1 MPAAA
6 ASGHNH
12 GCANTMIDNPLPTP
26 PAAPPPRVYWS
37 LPYAAVVLFVATMAA
52 LLWLTHRQDA
62 EEQRATLINDVLWM
76 EQNLS
81 FQFERNNAQ
90 LTQLGPELLAGR
102 SLGTATDARIKRALD
117 PESGLIRILWLNA
130 GGALQG
136 ATPPWTDSHLVGEAS
151 GSFPS
156 DSTFRL
162 ARSLGR
168 PTYSDAYSVI
178 DNQTHFEVHVPIFEG
193 GRHLG
198 TVVGVYSL
206 NDLLARQV
214 PWWFSERYRVAVV
227 NNLGTEIA
235 AKSKV
240 SPLSSLAYEIP
251 FEPPGHGLDL
261 QITAY
266 KSEVRWISLLLM
278 GSLGVLAAAIV
289 WSLWQLRRHMVR
301 RQAAE
306 QALRSEHAFRKAMED
321 SLNTGMRARDLQGR
335 ITYVNPAFCRM
346 VGWSAEELVGLM
358 PPMPYWAPESL
369 ERTYEV
375 HQMILGGNAP
385 PQGVE
390 IRLMRRSGERFDAL
404 LIEAPLIDAD
414 GRQIGWM
421 GSMVD
426 VTEQKNAQELARQQ
440 QERLQATARL
450 VTMGEM
456 ASTLAHE
463 LNQPLAAISSYN
475 TGCLNMIEHGA
486 LSQGE
491 LTGILQKI
499 GKQAQRA
506 GQIIRRVHAFVRR
519 SEPKLEP
526 ADLNAI
532 IREAVGLVE
541 PDAIRRGVDIAAD
554 LDEHLPEVLAD
565 PVMIE
570 QVAVNLIRNGM
581 DAMAD
586 TPRPRRCLQLTTHET
601 DGLLVFS
608 VADRGKGIP
617 PDIAEKLF
625 APFFTTKEEGM
636 GMGLNICR
644 SIAELHR
651 GRLSFEAHP
660 GGGTI
665 FNFSLPVH
673 TP

>member
-1 MPAAA
+1 
-6 ASGHNH
+6 
-12 GCANTMIDNPLPTP
+12 MILNPLPTP
-26 PAAPPPRVYWS
+26 TPSPPPSWYWS
-37 LPYAAVVLFVATMAA
+37 LPYAAVALFIATMAA

-62 EEQRATLINDVLWM
+62 EEQRMTLINDVLWM

-81 FQFERNNAQ
+81 FQFDRNNAQ
-90 LTQLGPELLAGR
+90 LTQLGPQLFAEKHPD
-102 SLGTATDARIKRALD
+102 ATTEARLKRALD
-117 PESGLIRILWLNA
+117 PESGMIRILWLDES
-130 GGALQG
+130 GAVRG
-136 ATPPWTDSHLVGEAS
+136 SEPPYTENHLVGESS
-151 GSFPS
+151 GTFPS
-156 DSTFRL
+156 TATYRL

-168 PTYSDAYSVI
+168 PAYSDTYAVI
-178 DNQTHFEVHVPIFEG
+178 ENQTQFEVHIPVFDG
-193 GRHLG
+193 GRYLG
-198 TVVGVYSL
+198 SVVGVYSVNGML
-206 NDLLARQV
+206 SRQI
-214 PWWFSERYRVAVV
+214 PWWFSERYRVSVT

-251 FEPPGHGLDL
+251 FDPPGHGLNL
-261 QITAY
+261 NITAY
-266 KSEVRWISLLLM
+266 KSEIRWIPMLLM
-278 GSLGVLAAAIV
+278 GSLGVLATAIV
-289 WSLWQLRRHMVR
+289 WSLWQLRRHMQR

-321 SLNTGMRARDLQGR
+321 SLNSGMRARDLNGK

-346 VGWSAEELVGLM
+346 VGWSADELIGLM

-369 ERTYEV
+369 ERTLSV
-375 HQMILGGNAP
+375 HQMVLGGNAP
-385 PQGVE
+385 PQGME
-390 IRLMRRSGERFDAL
+390 IRLMRRNGERFDAL
-404 LIEAPLIDAD
+404 LIEAPLIDSD
-414 GRQIGWM
+414 GRHIGWM

-426 VTEQKNAQELARQQ
+426 VTEQKRAQDLARQQ

-475 TGCLNMIEHGA
+475 TGCLNMIGRGEI
-486 LSQGE
+486 SSTE
-491 LTGILQKI
+491 LTSVLEKI

-506 GQIIRRVHAFVRR
+506 AQIIRRVHAFVRR
-519 SEPKLEP
+519 SEPKCEP
-526 ADLNAI
+526 VDMNAI

-541 PDAIRRGVDIAAD
+541 PDAQRRGVSISLD
-554 LDEHLPEVLAD
+554 LAEPVPAVAAD

-581 DAMAD
+581 DAMAEA
-586 TPRPRRCLQLTTHET
+586 PRAERRISLNTRLQDSTLI
-601 DGLLVFS
+601 FS

-617 PDIAEKLF
+617 PEVAEKLF

-651 GRLSFEAHP
+651 GRLTFEDNP

-665 FNFSLPVH
+665 FHFSLPVQ
-673 TP
+673 P

>member
-1 MPAAA
+1 
-6 ASGHNH
+6 
-12 GCANTMIDNPLPTP
+12 MIANPLPTP
-26 PAAPPPRVYWS
+26 PSAPPPRVYWS
-37 LPYAAVVLFVATMAA
+37 LPYAAVVLFIATMAA

-90 LTQLGPELLAGR
+90 LTQLGPELLGANGR
-102 SLGTATDARIKRALD
+102 GAATEARIKRALD
-117 PESGLIRILWLNA
+117 PESGMIRILWLDPDGKVKDA
-130 GGALQG
+130 E
-136 ATPPWTDSHLVGEAS
+136 PPYTDSHLVGEAA

-156 DSTFRL
+156 DAAFRL
-162 ARSLGR
+162 SRSLGR
-168 PTYSDAYSVI
+168 PTYSDAYAVI
-178 DNQTHFEVHVPIFEG
+178 GNQSHFEVHVPIFEG

-198 TVVGVYSL
+198 TVVGVYSV
-206 NDLLARQV
+206 NEILAHQV

-240 SPLSSLAYEIP
+240 SPLSGLAYEIP

-261 QITAY
+261 NITAY

-346 VGWSAEELVGLM
+346 VGWSADELVGLM

-426 VTEQKNAQELARQQ
+426 VTEQKRTQELARQQ

-486 LSQGE
+486 LSEGE

-541 PDAIRRGVDIAAD
+541 PDAIRRGVDIDVD
-554 LDEHLPEVLAD
+554 LDEHLPDVLAD

-586 TPRPRRCLQLTTHET
+586 SPRDARHVQLTTHEA
-601 DGLLVFS
+601 DGMLIFS

-617 PDIAEKLF
+617 PDVAEKLF

-651 GRLSFEAHP
+651 GRLTFEAHP
-660 GGGTI
+660 GGCTI

>member
-1 MPAAA
+1 
-6 ASGHNH
+6 
-12 GCANTMIDNPLPTP
+12 MIANPLPTP
-26 PAAPPPRVYWS
+26 AATPPPRWYWS
-37 LPYAAVVLFVATMAA
+37 LPYAAVALFIATMAA

-62 EEQRATLINDVLWM
+62 EEERATLINDVLWM

-81 FQFERNNAQ
+81 FQFERNNGL
-90 LTQLGPELLAGR
+90 LTQLGPELLAR
-102 SLGTATDARIKRALD
+102 PRHGTTTEARLKRALD
-117 PESGLIRILWLNA
+117 PESGMIRILWLDTH
-130 GGALQG
+130 GKVRGAE
-136 ATPPWTDSHLVGEAS
+136 PPYTDSHLVGEAA
-151 GSFPS
+151 GTFPS
-156 DSTFRL
+156 SAAWRLST
-162 ARSLGR
+162 SMGR
-168 PTYSDAYSVI
+168 PVYSEAYAVI

-198 TVVGVYSL
+198 SVVGVYSV
-206 NDLLARQV
+206 NDMLARQV
-214 PWWFSERYRVAVV
+214 PWWFSERYRVSVT
-227 NNLGTEIA
+227 NNLGVEIA
-235 AKSKV
+235 ARSKV
-240 SPLSSLAYEIP
+240 SPLSTLSYEIP
-251 FEPPGHGLDL
+251 FEPPGRGLNL
-261 QITAY
+261 VITAY

-278 GSLGVLAAAIV
+278 GSLAVLAAAIV
-289 WSLWQLRRHMVR
+289 WSLWQLRRHMLR

-321 SLNTGMRARDLQGR
+321 SLNTGMRARDMNGR

-346 VGWSAEELVGLM
+346 VGWRAEELVGLV

-369 ERTYEV
+369 DRTYEV

-426 VTEQKNAQELARQQ
+426 VTEQKRTQELARQQ

-475 TGCLNMIEHGA
+475 TGCLNLIEHGQLA
-486 LSQGE
+486 EGE

-519 SEPKLEP
+519 SEPKFETV
-526 ADLNAI
+526 DLDAI

-541 PDAIRRGVDIAAD
+541 PDAVRRGVSID
-554 LDEHLPEVLAD
+554 LELTEPLPGVLAD

-586 TPRPRRCLQLTTHET
+586 TPRGERRLQLVTREQ

-617 PDIAEKLF
+617 PEVAEKLF

-651 GRLSFEAHP
+651 GRLSFEARP

-673 TP
+673 AP

>member
-1 MPAAA
+1 VIQ
-6 ASGHNH
+6 S
-12 GCANTMIDNPLPTP
+12 PLPTSP
-26 PAAPPPRVYWS
+26 PPAPPPRWYWS
-37 LPYAAVVLFVATMAA
+37 LPYAAVALFIATMAA
-52 LLWLTHRQDA
+52 LLWLTHRQDSD
-62 EEQRATLINDVLWM
+62 EQRATLINDVLWM

-81 FQFERNNAQ
+81 FQYERNNAL
-90 LTQLGPELLAGR
+90 LTQLGPELLGGKA
-102 SLGTATDARIKRALD
+102 SEAATDGRIKRALD
-117 PESGLIRILWLNA
+117 PESGLIRILWLDTQ
-130 GGALQG
+130 GRLQG
-136 ATPPWTDSHLVGEAS
+136 AEPPYTDSQLVGEAN
-151 GSFPS
+151 GTFPS
-156 DSTFRL
+156 SATYRL
-162 ARSLGR
+162 SRSLGR
-168 PTYSDAYSVI
+168 PAYSEAYPVL

-193 GRHLG
+193 GRYLG
-198 TVVGVYSL
+198 SVVGIYSVHEM
-206 NDLLARQV
+206 LARQV
-214 PWWFSERYRVAVV
+214 PWWFSERYRVSVA

-240 SPLSSLAYEIP
+240 SPLSTQSYEIP
-251 FEPPGHGLDL
+251 FEPPGHGLNL
-261 QITAY
+261 LITAY
-266 KSEVRWISLLLM
+266 KSEVRWIPLLLM

-289 WSLWQLRRHMVR
+289 WSLWQLRRHMLR

-321 SLNTGMRARDLQGR
+321 SLNTGMRARDMQGR

-346 VGWSAEELVGLM
+346 VGWSAEELVDLM
-358 PPMPYWAPESL
+358 PPMPYWAPETLERSL
-369 ERTYEV
+369 EV
-375 HQMILGGNAP
+375 HMQILDGNTP

-390 IRLMRRSGERFDAL
+390 IRLMRRNGERFDAL
-404 LIEAPLIDAD
+404 LIEAPLIDTD

-421 GSMVD
+421 GSIVD
-426 VTEQKNAQELARQQ
+426 ITEQKRAQEFARQQ

-486 LSQGE
+486 ISPSE
-491 LTGILQKI
+491 LAGVLHKI

-519 SEPKLEP
+519 SEPKFETV
-526 ADLNAI
+526 DLSAI

-541 PDAIRRGVDIAAD
+541 PDAERRGVAID
-554 LDEHLPEVLAD
+554 LDLAEALPGALAD

-570 QVAVNLIRNGM
+570 QVAVNLIRNGI

-586 TPRPRRCLQLTTHET
+586 TPRAERRLQLSAREQ
-601 DGLLVFS
+601 DGMLLFA

-617 PDIAEKLF
+617 PDVAEKLF

-651 GRLSFEAHP
+651 GRLSFDARP

-665 FNFSLPVH
+665 FSFTLPVH

>member
-1 MPAAA
+1 MPAREGPATV
-6 ASGHNH
+6 SP
-12 GCANTMIDNPLPTP
+12 TPLPTP
-26 PAAPPPRVYWS
+26 TPPPRWYWR
-37 LPYAAVVLFVATMAA
+37 LPYAAVALFVATMAA
-52 LLWLTHRQDA
+52 LLWLTHRQDT
-62 EEQRATLINDVLWM
+62 EEQRTTLINDVLWM

-81 FQFERNNAQ
+81 FQFERNNEQ
-90 LTQLGPELLAGR
+90 LTQLGPDLLAGR
-102 SLGTATDARIKRALD
+102 AFGPRADATTQARLKRALD
-117 PESGLIRILWLNA
+117 PESGLIRILWLDPA
-130 GGALQG
+130 GKIDGAE
-136 ATPPWTDSHLVGEAS
+136 PPYTDSHLVGETT
-151 GSFPS
+151 GTFPS
-156 DSTFRL
+156 DSARRL
-162 ARSLGR
+162 SRSLGR
-168 PTYSDAYSVI
+168 PTYSEAYAVI
-178 DNQTHFEVHVPIFEG
+178 DNQTHFEAHVPIFVG
-193 GRHLG
+193 GRYLG
-198 TVVGVYSL
+198 SVVGVYSV
-206 NDLLARQV
+206 NDMLTRQV
-214 PWWFSERYRVAVV
+214 PWWFSERYRVSVT
-227 NNLGTEIA
+227 NNLGVEIA
-235 AKSKV
+235 ARSKV
-240 SPLSSLAYEIP
+240 SPLSTQAYEIP
-251 FEPPGHGLDL
+251 FEPPGRGLNL
-261 QITAY
+261 LITAY
-266 KSEVRWISLLLM
+266 KAEVRWISLLLM
-278 GSLGVLAAAIV
+278 GSLGILAAAIV
-289 WSLWQLRRHMVR
+289 WSLWQLRRHMLR

-321 SLNTGMRARDLQGR
+321 SLNTGMRARDMNGR

-346 VGWSAEELVGLM
+346 VGWSAGELVGLL
-358 PPMPYWAPESL
+358 PPMPYWAPEAL

-375 HQMILGGNAP
+375 HQLILGGNAP
-385 PQGVE
+385 SQGVE
-390 IRLMRRSGERFDAL
+390 IRLMRRNGERFDAL

-426 VTEQKNAQELARQQ
+426 VTEQKRTQELARQQ

-475 TGCLNMIEHGA
+475 TGCLNMIEHGS
-486 LSQGE
+486 LPPDE
-491 LTGILQKI
+491 LTGILRKI

-519 SEPKLEP
+519 SEPKFE
-526 ADLNAI
+526 AIDLDAV

-541 PDAIRRGVDIAAD
+541 PDAERRGVAID
-554 LDEHLPEVLAD
+554 LDLTDGLPEVLAD

-586 TPRPRRCLQLTTHET
+586 TPFAERRLELSTREHDGQLI
-601 DGLLVFS
+601 FA

-617 PDIAEKLF
+617 PDVAEKLF

-651 GRLSFEAHP
+651 GRLNFDARP

-665 FNFSLPVH
+665 FSFTLPVH
-673 TP
+673 AP

>member
-1 MPAAA
+1 
-6 ASGHNH
+6 
-12 GCANTMIDNPLPTP
+12 MILTPLPIPTP
-26 PAAPPPRVYWS
+26 APPPRWYWS
-37 LPYAAVVLFVATMAA
+37 LPYAAVALFIATMAT

-81 FQFERNNAQ
+81 FQFERNNAL
-90 LTQLGPELLAGR
+90 LTQLGPALLAHK
-102 SLGTATDARIKRALD
+102 SAEANSTTEARIKRALD
-117 PESGLIRILWLNA
+117 PESGMNRLLWLDRN
-130 GGALQG
+130 GAVKG
-136 ATPPWTDSHLVGEAS
+136 AEPPYTDSHLVGEAS
-151 GSFPS
+151 GTFPS
-156 DSTFRL
+156 SAAYRL
-162 ARSLGR
+162 SHALGR
-168 PTYSDAYSVI
+168 PVYSDAYSVI
-178 DNQTHFEVHVPIFEG
+178 DNQTQFEVHVPIFEG
-193 GRHLG
+193 GHYLG
-198 TVVGVYSL
+198 SIVGVYAI
-206 NDLLARQV
+206 NDMLARQV
-214 PWWFSERYRVAVV
+214 PWWFAERYRVSVS
-227 NNLGTEIA
+227 NNLGVEIA
-235 AKSKV
+235 ARSKV
-240 SPLSSLAYEIP
+240 SPLSTLAYEIP
-251 FEPPGHGLDL
+251 FEPPGHGLNL
-261 QITAY
+261 HITAY
-266 KSEVRWISLLLM
+266 KSEIRWIPLLLM
-278 GSLGVLAAAIV
+278 GSLGILAAAIV
-289 WSLWQLRRHMVR
+289 WSLWQLRRHMQR
-301 RQAAE
+301 RHLAE
-306 QALRSEHAFRKAMED
+306 QALGSEHAFRKAMED
-321 SLNTGMRARDLQGR
+321 SLNTGMRARDMQGR

-346 VGWSAEELVGLM
+346 VGWSAEELVGLL

-369 ERTYEV
+369 ERTFEV
-375 HQMILGGNAP
+375 HTMILDGNAP

-390 IRLMRRSGERFDAL
+390 IRLMRRDGERFDAL
-404 LIEAPLIDAD
+404 LIEAPLIDAN

-426 VTEQKNAQELARQQ
+426 VTEQKRTRELARQQ

-486 LSQGE
+486 LSTAE

-506 GQIIRRVHAFVRR
+506 AQIIRRVHAFVRR
-519 SEPKLEP
+519 SEPKFETVDID
-526 ADLNAI
+526 AV

-541 PDAIRRGVDIAAD
+541 PDAERRGVAID
-554 LDEHLPEVLAD
+554 LDLTEPLPPVLAD

-570 QVAVNLIRNGM
+570 QVAINLIRNGM
-581 DAMAD
+581 DAMTD
-586 TPRPRRCLQLTTHET
+586 TPLAERRLQLSTCEH
-601 DGLLVFS
+601 DGMLIFS

-617 PDIAEKLF
+617 PDVAEKLF

-651 GRLSFEAHP
+651 GRLGFESRP

-665 FNFSLPVH
+665 FNFSLPV
-673 TP
+673 TPP